1 MRLEPLD
8 KTQIENIVSKAIQD
22 AIDFCDGE
30 IEPQRLK
37 AQRYYDLGCDLG
49 SEDGRSSVVSAKCR
63 EVVRGIKP
71 SLQRVFLASE
81 KPVEFVPR
89 GAEDVQAA
97 EQATQFINYKF
108 QQHNGYKLINDVFQ
122 DALVK
127 KTGIA
132 YIYYNEMMEQET
144 HTLTGLSDD
153 EFTLLVTDDDVE
165 VLEHEIK
172 TSMSM
177 DEQGMEIEMPVH
189 DVKLIRNIPNG
200 DICIESV
207 PPEDF
212 FVDRNAR
219 SIEDF
224 YICGHTAEVRVA
236 DILAMGF
243 SLDDLSG
250 VDATEYSVADD
261 EAEFERRG
269 YTVDDSEDE
278 NISAASKKI
287 TLTTAYM
294 ELDIEGSGV
303 PQLYQFLCVG
313 ANHTLLNFYSADHA
327 PYAIFEVDGEPHA
340 FFGTSLVDLTITDQD
355 AATSMLRG
363 ILDNAALTNNPAV
376 QILDG
381 QVQVEDLLNNEI
393 GRIVRVKSPNAVQEM
408 AVPFTAAQT
417 LPALQY
423 FDQSV
428 DNKTGVS
435 KMAQGLNPDVL
446 KSATATSI
454 AASMEGQ
461 SGQAEVIARN
471 LAEGGMKRL
480 FKLMLDL
487 YVKNTDKEE
496 VMRLNGQFVPV
507 DPRAWSADM
516 DLSVNVGLGTGRENE
531 RAAALQLAFGIQQQL
546 YQTYGAAN
554 GIVTLTQIRNTLA
567 DILALGGIR
576 NIDRHFMP
584 MSPEIEQQMMAQAQQ
599 QQQMMAQMAQQQDP
613 TQAIMQAEAMKTQT
627 QAQMDMAKMQMD
639 NNYKMHELGMKD
651 DLERDK
657 MVQDLAVKVA
667 ELLGKYG
674 TAVDV
679 EQIKMEQ
686 AAERQHNEAM
696 KNMAMGGGNG
706 SAGY

>member
-8 KTQIENIVSKAIQD
+8 KTQIESIVSKAISD
-22 AIDFCDGE
+22 AIDFCDAE
-30 IEPQRLK
+30 IEPQRVK
-37 AQRYYDLGCDLG
+37 AQRYYDLECDLG
-49 SEDGRSSVVSAKCR
+49 HEDGRSSVVSSKCR
-63 EVVRGIKP
+63 EAVRGIKP
-71 SLQRVFLASE
+71 SLQRVFLATE

-89 GAEDVQAA
+89 GSEDVQAA

-127 KTGIA
+127 KTGVA
-132 YIYYNEMMEQET
+132 YVYYNESMDQET
-144 HTLTGLSDD
+144 HTLTNLSDD
-153 EFTLLVTDDDVE
+153 EFTLLVSDDDVE
-165 VLEHEIK
+165 VLEHEIQ
-172 TSMSM
+172 TSMSV
-177 DEQGMEIEMPVH
+177 DETGMEIEMPTH
-189 DVKLIRNIPNG
+189 DVKLIRNIPDG

-224 YICGHTAEVRVA
+224 YVCGHASEVRVS

-243 SLDDLSG
+243 SIDELSG
-250 VDATEYSVADD
+250 LDSTEYSATND

-269 YTVDDSEDE
+269 YAVDDGEDE
-278 NISAASKKI
+278 NISGSSKKI

-313 ANHTLLNFYSADHA
+313 SSHKLLNFYEADHA

-381 QVQVEDLLNNEI
+381 QVHVEDLLNNEI
-393 GRIVRVKSPNAVQEM
+393 GRVVRVKSPNAVQEM
-408 AVPFTAAQT
+408 SVPFTAAQT

-423 FDQSV
+423 FDQMV

-461 SGQAEVIARN
+461 AGQAEVIARN

-487 YVKNTDKEE
+487 YVKNTDKED
-496 VMRLNGQFVPV
+496 VMRLNGEFVPV

-546 YQTYGAAN
+546 YQTYGPQN
-554 GIVTLTQIRNTLA
+554 GVVTLTQIRNTLA
-567 DILALGGIR
+567 DMLALGGIR

-599 QQQMMAQMAQQQDP
+599 QQQMMAQMSQQQDP

-627 QAQMDMAKMQMD
+627 KAQMDMAKMQMD
-639 NNYKMHELGMKD
+639 NQYKMHELAMKD
-651 DLERDK
+651 DLQRDE

-679 EQIKMEQ
+679 EAIKQEQ
-686 AAERQHNEAM
+686 NAVRQHNEQM
-696 KNMAMGGGNG
+696 MGGMNG
-706 SAGY
+706 SGGY